1 MAFEDLLSVVK
12 SELATVPEERLYS
25 AVMRW
30 RPDNAGT
37 STGFFMRTANV
48 FPYWVRIGRLIL
60 PNILPFELLLFQ
72 WTIEPIP
79 DNDQSMKKTKKRA
92 KKKAAIEN
100 PQAKELELQ
109 RHIRMRLLNFR
120 SKNPFSRLGRRS
132 WPCHLYL
139 KVRPFRPSYFE

>member
-1 MAFEDLLSVVK
+1 MQG
-12 SELATVPEERLYS
+12 
-25 AVMRW
+25 
-30 RPDNAGT
+30 RPLDF
-37 STGFFMRTANV
+37 SLDIEFSRTANV

-72 WTIEPIP
+72 WTIEPIA

-92 KKKAAIEN
+92 KKKAVIEN

-139 KVRPFRPSYFE
+139 KVRPYRPSIFEYGLHFIVWYNILP